1 MHLRYVLPLLVTC
14 MLAPFAPHSAV
25 LATDAAPHRVEV
37 TAKRFAYQPAEVTL
51 KAGQP
56 VVIEVSS
63 ADVPHGLSFKELNLD
78 AMVAKG
84 KPGEMAFTPTQV
96 GDFVGHCSV
105 FCGAG
110 HGSMTL
116 TLHVVK

>member
-1 MHLRYVLPLLVTC
+1 MKIRYLLLIPLTSL
-14 MLAPFAPHSAV
+14 LAPLMAPYKMM
-25 LATDAAPHRVEV
+25 ATDTPPRRIEV
-37 TAKRFAYQPAEVTL
+37 TAKRFVYQPAEVTL
-51 KAGQP
+51 KAGEP
-56 VVIEVSS
+56 VRLVLTTN
-63 ADVPHGLSFKELNLD
+63 DVPHGIRFQELNLN
-78 AMVAKG
+78 ARASKG
-84 KPGEMAFTPTQV
+84 KTSEIAFTPTRV